1 MKAIGYLR
9 VSSEGQDYTRQKSN
23 LESIAQE
30 KGWDLK
36 RVFAEKI
43 SGTTKADTRTAFRE
57 LLTYADDKNIKL
69 VMVSE
74 ISRLGRKVVDVLN
87 TIEALHIKGIS
98 LYVQQFNMCSLE
110 EDGKENP
117 MVRLLIQMM
126 SIGAEMENNLR
137 KERQMQGIRIAKLN
151 NRYMGRK
158 SGATA
163 TKEKTLAK
171 YQDVT
176 DLLKSSDLSIRRIAK
191 ITHRSINTVR
201 KLNYLTKD
209 SQYQGNL

>member
-1 MKAIGYLR
+1 MEAIGYLR
-9 VSSEGQDYTRQKSN
+9 VSSKNQDFSRQKSN
-23 LESIAQE
+23 LQSIATDR
-30 KGWDLK
+30 GWNLR

-87 TIEALHIKGIS
+87 TIEALHAKGIS

-110 EDGKENP
+110 NDGKENP

-137 KERQMQGIRIAKLN
+137 KEGQMQGIQIAKLN
-151 NRYMGRK
+151 GKYNGR
-158 SGATA
+158 SLGATA
-163 TKEKTLAK
+163 TKEKTLTK
-171 YQDVT
+171 YQDIT
-176 DLLKSSDLSIRRIAK
+176 DLLKFSKLSIRRIAK
-191 ITHRSINTVR
+191 ITNRSINTVR
-201 KLNYLTKD
+201 KIKD
-209 SQYQGNL
+209 LLAA